1 MGIRVLVLLLV
12 AVNEFLHGFALSFCA
27 FMTFKNIFYREA
39 KRFITFSLC
48 SGVLLS
54 AVITCGLA
62 MSGNS
67 GIDVTWILTAFVVFV
82 IMLGWLFITNRSID
96 SLISIAFAT
105 AFSECTIKT
114 VEKIISVI
122 TSMNNAD
129 SEALIWLQFLWY
141 TIIYLLAPAFI
152 IFLGFIVG
160 NKEREPLSKWN
171 MLILTGSVAA
181 IIIVNTD
188 EVIPIAVTFFFISV
202 AVMLSVRNSQAQYY
216 SKINHINEEYLAM
229 QASHFEKVRASDI
242 ELRSLRHDMQN
253 HVLCM
258 NELCRQKQYDELSQ
272 YINSLSDRVNEISS
286 VVRTGNEIA
295 DAVINEKSS
304 NAAELKIQINIDGN
318 FREIHIPA
326 IDLCTILSN
335 LFDNAIEAVK
345 ELDEPER
352 KISISTGSTGNFI
365 FLSFENNTADYIEI
379 SDKTRTA
386 KKDWKNH
393 GFGIENVRRAVS
405 KCGGEIKFECVK
417 RENNYVFMAEVML
430 PRKF

>member
-1 MGIRVLVLLLV
+1 MGIRALVLLLV

-27 FMTFKNIFYREA
+27 FMTFKNIFYRTA
-39 KRFITFSLC
+39 KSFITFSLC
-48 SGVLLS
+48 SGVLLA

-67 GIDVTWILTAFVVFV
+67 GIDVTWILTAFVILV
-82 IMLGWLFITNRSID
+82 IILGWLFITNRSID
-96 SLISIAFAT
+96 SLISIAFAVV
-105 AFSECTIKT
+105 FSECTIKT
-114 VEKIISVI
+114 VEKIIFVI
-122 TSMNNAD
+122 TSMNTAD
-129 SEALIWLQFLWY
+129 SEVSIWLQFLWY
-141 TIIYLLAPAFI
+141 IIIYLLAPAFI

-160 NKEREPLSKWN
+160 NKERAPLSKWN
-171 MLILTGSVAA
+171 MLILTGLVAA

-188 EVIPIAVTFFFISV
+188 EVIPIAVTFLFISV

-229 QASHFEKVRASDI
+229 QASHFEKVRASDV
-242 ELRSLRHDMQN
+242 ELRRLRHDMQN

-272 YINSLSDRVNEISS
+272 YLNSLSDRVDEISS

-295 DAVINEKSS
+295 DAVINEKTS
-304 NAAELKIQINIDGN
+304 NAAEFKIQINVDGN

-335 LFDNAIEAVK
+335 LFDNAIEAAK
-345 ELDEPER
+345 KLDEAER

-365 FLSFENNTADYIEI
+365 FLSFKNNTAAYVEI
-379 SDKTRTA
+379 SDKTQTSKADRI
-386 KKDWKNH
+386 NH
-393 GFGIENVRRAVS
+393 GWGIENVRRAVGR
-405 KCGGEIKFECVK
+405 CGGEIKFDCVME
-417 RENNYVFMAEVML
+417 ENNYVFVVEIIL